1 MTRQYIDCR
10 EVPGTSGCTLA
21 LSADSAPELE
31 EAAVQH
37 AVAVHG
43 EADTPALRAHIR
55 QGMHEGTPPLAA
67 PAQQPPA
74 APH

>member
-1 MTRQYIDCR
+1 MSRHYIDCR
-10 EVPGTSGCTLA
+10 EMPSATGCTLA

-37 AVAVHG
+37 AIAVHG
-43 EADTPALRAHIR
+43 ETDTPQLRGMIR

-67 PAQQPPA
+67 PTPQSPS

>member
-1 MTRQYIDCR
+1 MSRQYVDCR
-10 EVPGTSGCTLA
+10 EIPNTRGCTLA

-37 AVAVHG
+37 AIAVHG
-43 EADTPALRAHIR
+43 ETDTPELRSQIR
-55 QGMHEGTPPLAA
+55 QGMHAGTPPLTAAAA
-67 PAQQPPA
+67 PQPA